1 MASIWKEA
9 VRSLDRLSYG
19 LLVLSMMGMV
29 SLVTAQVFM
38 RFVLNS
44 SIDSADEISRLFFVW
59 AIFLA
64 IPHGVKY
71 GIHVGID
78 LLVSRFSEALK
89 EHTFRVVSGFSALL
103 MALVAYAAW
112 TAILDKWPELMPTIN
127 FTAAVYYIPVLVCA
141 AHSFVHLVIQ
151 AWCGRESVERGAF

>member
-1 MASIWKEA
+1 MLKEA
-9 VRSLDRLSYG
+9 VRFVDRLSYG
-19 LLVLSMMGMV
+19 LLVLSMLGMV

-78 LLVSRFSEALK
+78 LVVSRFSQGLK
-89 EHTFRVVSGFSALL
+89 EHTFRAVSGFSALL

-112 TAILDKWPELMPTIN
+112 IAIVDKWPELMPTIN
-127 FTAAVYYIPVLVCA
+127 FTAAVYYIPVLFCA
-141 AHSFVHLVIQ
+141 VHSFIHLVIQ
-151 AWCGRESVERGAF
+151 AWCGRESVDQEAF

>member
-1 MASIWKEA
+1 MVSMWKGA
-9 VRSLDRLSYG
+9 VQFLDRLSYG
-19 LLVLSMMGMV
+19 VLVLSMMGMV

-89 EHTFRVVSGFSALL
+89 EYTFRVVSGFSALL

-112 TAILDKWPELMPTIN
+112 IAILDKWPELMPTIN
-127 FTAAVYYIPVLVCA
+127 FTAAIYYIPVLVCA
-141 AHSFVHLVIQ
+141 AHSFVHLMIQ

>member
-1 MASIWKEA
+1 MSSVLKGA
-9 VRSLDRLSYG
+9 VQFVDRLSYG
-19 LLVLSMMGMV
+19 LLVLSMFGMV

-38 RFVLNS
+38 RFILNS

-78 LLVSRFSEALK
+78 LLVSRFSKALK
-89 EHTFRVVSGFSALL
+89 EQTFRVVSGFSALL

-112 TAILDKWPELMPTIN
+112 IAIVDKWPELMPTIN

-141 AHSFVHLVIQ
+141 VHSFIHLVIQ
-151 AWCGRESVERGAF
+151 AWCGRESIDQEAF

>member
-112 TAILDKWPELMPTIN
+112 IAILDKWPELMPTIN

>member
-1 MASIWKEA
+1 M
-9 VRSLDRLSYG
+9 DRLSYG
-19 LLVLSMMGMV
+19 LLVLSMIGMV

-78 LLVSRFSEALK
+78 LLVSRFSKALK
-89 EHTFRVVSGFSALL
+89 EQTFRVVSGFSALL

-112 TAILDKWPELMPTIN
+112 IAIVDKWPELMPTIN
-127 FTAAVYYIPVLVCA
+127 FTAAVYYIPVLICA
-141 AHSFVHLVIQ
+141 VHSFIHLVIQ
-151 AWCGRESVERGAF
+151 AWCGRESLDLEAF

>member
-1 MASIWKEA
+1 MWKGA
-9 VRSLDRLSYG
+9 VQFLDRLSYG
-19 LLVLSMMGMV
+19 VLVLSMMGMV

-89 EHTFRVVSGFSALL
+89 EYTFRVVSGFSALL

-112 TAILDKWPELMPTIN
+112 IAILDKWPELMPTIN
-127 FTAAVYYIPVLVCA
+127 FTAAIYYIPVLVCA
-141 AHSFVHLVIQ
+141 AHSFVHLMIQ